1 MNLLRPNNLLA
12 SLIRDDERALFENL
26 VEFNAQKLTRLY
38 RAGEPVEYIYFP
50 LAGMISLLTVMTNGT
65 AVETAAIGYDSAAG
79 FNGALSGRNSNCE
92 AIVQI
97 PMKSLRIARR
107 PFLIAYNCSPGVRRM
122 IHGANEMLIEQTQ
135 QVAACHALHSA
146 ESRLAR
152 WLLQTHDYAGAN
164 ILDLTQDFVSEMIG
178 VRRTTVTDLARALQM
193 KGFIKYKRGRVVITD
208 RNGLERLCCE
218 CYRTVAEARASNP
231 PLKPVSVAPSNT

>member
-107 PFLIAYNCSPGVRRM
+107 PFLIAYNCS
-122 IHGANEMLIEQTQ
+122 
-135 QVAACHALHSA
+135 
-146 ESRLAR
+146 
-152 WLLQTHDYAGAN
+152 
-164 ILDLTQDFVSEMIG
+164 
-178 VRRTTVTDLARALQM
+178 DLA
-193 KGFIKYKRGRVVITD
+193 
-208 RNGLERLCCE
+208 
-218 CYRTVAEARASNP
+218 P
-231 PLKPVSVAPSNT
+231 PA